1 MSTTRR
7 LLLGLLSFLP
17 IVLFIVYLIVFFSF
31 FISICGHVHEEDV
44 LPALLAER
52 IAGLVAAIILLAVC
66 SLFLLVY
73 FIVHSINNRAIDST
87 ERIVWVLIFIFAGMI
102 GFPVYW
108 YMRIWKT
115 PLPSV

>member
-1 MSTTRR
+1 MSTTRK

-31 FISICGHVHEEDV
+31 FVSIFGHVHEEDV
-44 LPALLAER
+44 LPASLAER
-52 IAGLVAAIILLAVC
+52 IAVLVAAIILLAVC

-73 FIVHSINNRAIDST
+73 FIVHNINNRAIDNT

>member
-1 MSTTRR
+1 MQILIRH
-7 LLLGLLSFLP
+7 
-17 IVLFIVYLIVFFSF
+17 VYLIVFFSF
-31 FISICGHVHEEDV
+31 FISIFRHVHEEDV
-44 LPALLAER
+44 LPAMLAER
-52 IAGLVAAIILLAVC
+52 IAGMVAAIILLAVC

-73 FIVHSINNRAIDST
+73 FIVHSINNKTIDST